1 MTQTNV
7 YQDAESGQWAV
18 DLDDGTTMLGDDP
31 VHLANM
37 VRRHDEARAR
47 PARFLAAWKKAVVL
61 AGPRFFDVLVDD
73 VAAADDKNQLRPNP
87 ELIADTAGVLSS
99 GERVFLLALVCLF
112 NSEDAM
118 ALCQR
123 YGEAID
129 PRTLADT
136 LDYERLGV
144 LVNLMQNYAGW

>member
-1 MTQTNV
+1 MSEINV
-7 YQDAESGQWAV
+7 YKDDQTGRWAV
-18 DLDDGTTMLGDDP
+18 DLADGRTLFGHDP
-31 VHLANM
+31 THLA
-37 VRRHDEARAR
+37 RQAQRYDDARAR
-47 PARFLAAWKKAVVL
+47 PARFLAAWKQAVVL

-136 LDYERLGV
+136 LDEERLSV
-144 LVNLMQNYAGW
+144 LVSLMQNYAGW